1 MKNLTLIL
9 LLTTIGACGKLIP
22 QTPVSGGVR
31 GNIDPEVKPYYDSFV
46 RKSACFQSRPA
57 LSNLTIKLVPKIPTA
72 DGTGYMAAFC
82 DVTQAQV
89 ISVSRMFWDTATEAQ
104 KERLIYHEMGHCTLG
119 LKHVEDRNAI
129 MSYSVFTTTDQEY
142 ERNYETLIE
151 TMYSEVSSC
160 EFEFDPTIY
169 KSV

>member
-1 MKNLTLIL
+1 MLTLIL
-9 LLTTIGACGKLIP
+9 LLMTFGACGKLIP
-22 QTPVSGGVR
+22 QTPVGAGISGS
-31 GNIDPEVKPYYDSFV
+31 IDPEVKPYYDSFV
-46 RKSACFQSRPA
+46 KKSACFHSRPA
-57 LSNLTIKLVPKIPTA
+57 LSNLSIKLVSRIPTS

-82 DVTQAQV
+82 DVTNAQV
-89 ISVSRMFWDTATEAQ
+89 IRVSRMFWDTATEAQ

-129 MSYSVFTTTDQEY
+129 MAYSVFTTTDQEY
-142 ERNYETLIE
+142 QQNYESLIE

-160 EFEFDPTIY
+160 EFEFDSTIY